1 MQLFTKL
8 SETANDR
15 GSSFEEVPAELEV
28 VAIVADCKLGSDATI
43 GRLTTKRVS
52 VATVGRLAAG
62 RRDATGGRLISG
74 TSLVATV
81 GRLTT
86 KRVSVA
92 TVGRLTTGRRDAT
105 GGRLISTT
113 SLAATVGR
121 LTTKFGREDDAPP
134 VPSAA

>member
-1 MQLFTKL
+1 MVA
-8 SETANDR
+8 S
-15 GSSFEEVPAELEV
+15 V
-28 VAIVADCKLGSDATI
+28 VDCG
-43 GRLTTKRVS
+43 GVS
-52 VATVGRLAAG
+52 VATVGRLTAG
-62 RRDATGGRLISG
+62 RRDATGGRLISA

-86 KRVSVA
+86 KRVSAA

-105 GGRLISTT
+105 VGRLLSTT

>member
-1 MQLFTKL
+1 MVA
-8 SETANDR
+8 SAVDCR
-15 GSSFEEVPAELEV
+15 G
-28 VAIVADCKLGSDATI
+28 I
-43 GRLTTKRVS
+43 S
-52 VATVGRLAAG
+52 VATVGRLTAG
-62 RRDATGGRLISG
+62 RRDATGGKLISA

-86 KRVSVA
+86 KRVSAA

-105 GGRLISTT
+105 VGKLISTT

-121 LTTKFGREDDAPP
+121 LTTKFPREDDAPP